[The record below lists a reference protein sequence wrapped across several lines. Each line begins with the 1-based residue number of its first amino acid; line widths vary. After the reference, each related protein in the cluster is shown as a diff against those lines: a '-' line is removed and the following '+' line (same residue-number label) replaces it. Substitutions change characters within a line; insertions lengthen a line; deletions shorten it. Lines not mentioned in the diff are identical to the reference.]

1 MATEHTQAHTHMRRL
16 IYQQKEGCVNK
27 WMQHGEFPLSWHVL
41 GHFLWAVL
49 GWDFGRRLW
58 VWYDEGLAVATH
70 PFGSFSVFNH
80 STCNPFS
87 LIMSP
92 RLLVYTYIYT
102 HTIYYFLV
110 VEWLKSWGIPSV
122 DPSLP
127 SSTHKMPLLREIRSP
142 APAGRASTSCSFGP
156 DSRFQGAACHPYW
169 NNGDTIGC
177 NGQNYTGKRTQTV
190 WGE

>member
-1 MATEHTQAHTHMRRL
+1 MGRLGYLGYLGRPSIHPPTTPINKTYLSLHLTKKGTNGNGTYTSTHTHMRRL

-92 RLLVYTYIYT
+92 RLLVYTYIYIYT
-102 HTIYYFLV
+102 HYILFF
-110 VEWLKSWGIPSV
+110 
-122 DPSLP
+122 
-127 SSTHKMPLLREIRSP
+127 
-142 APAGRASTSCSFGP
+142 SCWMIKILGHS
-156 DSRFQGAACHPYW
+156 
-169 NNGDTIGC
+169 
-177 NGQNYTGKRTQTV
+177 
-190 WGE
+190 